1 MRAELR
7 NRLDAYMSQIR
18 AADTSEIPEIKSTFF
33 GWYNSVSDE
42 DRAAMQPFWDEMKEE
57 MWGVIN
63 EIKELMKELITLKEE
78 ELAEA
83 RKRLETECS

>member
-7 NRLDAYMSQIR
+7 NRVDAYMSQIR
-18 AADTSEIPEIKSTFF
+18 EAETSEIPEIRSTFF
-33 GWYNSVSDE
+33 EWYNSVSEE
-42 DRAAMQPFWDEMKEE
+42 DRAEMEPFWDEVKKEA
-57 MWGVIN
+57 WKVIA

-83 RKRLETECS
+83 RKLIDATH